1 MKEGR
6 KNQNIALIESW
17 LMDDRKSAKAMNE
30 RKLQEGTYPRS
41 GGINK
46 IMKLRYCRQY
56 LCKTLSYV

>member
-1 MKEGR
+1 
-6 KNQNIALIESW
+6 
-17 LMDDRKSAKAMNE
+17 MDDRKSAKAMNE